1 MADCSL
7 LITQLQK
14 QGIAFTEKEPMD
26 KHTTFHI
33 GGEADL
39 FIRVSDAER
48 LAFVLQAAM
57 AAEVPYTVIGN
68 GSNLLVSDLGIEGA
82 VLLLSGMDGIEYNG
96 SCEITCGAGLRLSQ
110 LCVFAAEH
118 DLQGLEFAW
127 GIPGTVGGAVYMNA
141 GAYDSEIGN
150 VVTACTVLD
159 TEGKEHRLTA
169 EEMAFGYRTSLFQSE
184 PYIITSVTVRLEPGD
199 AAQIRAKMED
209 IFMRRKQKQ
218 PLEYPSAGSVFKRP
232 QGNYAGTMIEACG
245 LKGYTV
251 GGAQVSEK
259 HAGFIINIGNA
270 SASDVKQV
278 IEHVQNEVFLKY
290 SVRLER
296 EVKYIGR

>member
-1 MADCSL
+1 M
-7 LITQLQK
+7 Q
-14 QGIAFTEKEPMD
+14 

-39 FIRVSDAER
+39 FVNIADAR
-48 LAFVLQAAM
+48 QLALVLQAAGR
-57 AAEVPYTVIGN
+57 AEVPWMVIGN

-82 VLLLSGMDGIEYNG
+82 VLHLSGMDGISYNG

-110 LCVFAAEH
+110 LCVFAAENG
-118 DLQGLEFAW
+118 LQGLEFAW

-141 GAYDSEIGN
+141 GAYDSEMRN
-150 VVTACTVLD
+150 VVASCVVLD
-159 TEGKEHRLTA
+159 PQGEEHILAA
-169 EEMAFGYRTSLFQSE
+169 EELDFGYRSSIFQKQ
-184 PYIITSVTVRLEPGD
+184 PYIVTAVTVRLQPGD
-199 AAQIRAKMED
+199 GAQIRAKMEE
-209 IFMRRKQKQ
+209 IFTRRKQKQ

-245 LKGYTV
+245 LKGFTV

-259 HAGFIINIGNA
+259 HAGFIINTGSA
-270 SASDVKQV
+270 TASDVKRV

-290 SVRLER
+290 SVRLEP
-296 EVKYIGR
+296 EIKCIGK